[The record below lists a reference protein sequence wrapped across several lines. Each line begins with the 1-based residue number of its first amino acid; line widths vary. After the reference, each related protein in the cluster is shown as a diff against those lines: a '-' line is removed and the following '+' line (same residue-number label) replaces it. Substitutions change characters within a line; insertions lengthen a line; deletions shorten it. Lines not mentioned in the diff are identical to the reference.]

1 MRLNYSKYIEI
12 DGHSVFS
19 YEWADN
25 GEAVLLLHG
34 GLSQTNHYEQYIL
47 PAIGDGF
54 HPFAYDR
61 TAHGFT
67 GDREGSLHFEYQKRE
82 AISFLETVV
91 KEPAHLIGYS
101 DGAIIALLVAIERPD
116 LVQSIVAIG
125 GNYHFSGTLPMP
137 DFDGNISPEDQEEY
151 NNTSPD
157 APHTLV
163 EKIIRM
169 SAIWKSEPN
178 MSKEDL
184 AKIQCPVLVLA
195 GDDDVIDHHHT
206 VELFESLALG
216 QLAIIPGTSHSV
228 VKEKPALAQAM
239 IAQFL
244 DDLSYPQTS
253 MPVRRV
259 SNQPE

>member
-1 MRLNYSKYIEI
+1 MNSQYTEVN
-12 DGHSVFS
+12 GHPLFT
-19 YEWADN
+19 YEWANN
-25 GEAVLLLHG
+25 GEAVALLHG
-34 GLSQTNHYEQYIL
+34 GLSQSTHYFPYLL
-47 PAIGDGF
+47 PAVENNF
-54 HPFAYDR
+54 HVFAYDR

-67 GDREGSLHFEYQKRE
+67 ADREGSLHFDYQKAE
-82 AISFLETVV
+82 AIAYLESVV

-101 DGAIIALLVAIERPD
+101 DGAIISLLVAIERPD

-137 DFDGNISPEDQEEY
+137 EFDGNIAPEDQEEY
-151 NNTSPD
+151 NRTSPD

-163 EKIIRM
+163 EKITRM
-169 SAIWKSEPN
+169 MGIWKTEPT
-178 MSKEDL
+178 MSREDL

-228 VKEKPALAQAM
+228 VKEKPALAQA
-239 IAQFL
+239 IISQFL

-253 MPVRRV
+253 MPVRRI